1 MVLPQTEKK
10 VLPACPSIHN
20 SHSQRLAV
28 SQSIRT
34 DHPPTSHS
42 PYLKR
47 FSPLH
52 TIIYSLQNL
61 CCPYTNTA
69 SVGEI
74 YYLCSAAGYSAR
86 SQGAGRWSRWGGR
99 SQILWLR
106 LGRLAPGF
114 KHCRRIKESIS
125 TQRSAIHTTTVW
137 QINCLF
143 TKSCCV
149 SFINT
154 TDTLC
159 LFSAF
164 TDWAADRNVMFQLL
178 LERVRFL

>member
-1 MVLPQTEKK
+1 MCSSEFVLAWQIYSWFTDNYPRGGAVLPCLILLRQILPDSSDSTDIQHKDGSSTDRKK

-34 DHPPTSHS
+34 DDPPTSHS
-42 PYLKR
+42 PCLKR

-61 CCPYTNTA
+61 CCPYTNIA

-99 SQILWLR
+99 SQIL
-106 LGRLAPGF
+106 LAEVG
-114 KHCRRIKESIS
+114 K
-125 TQRSAIHTTTVW
+125 TG
-137 QINCLF
+137 
-143 TKSCCV
+143 TK
-149 SFINT
+149 F
-154 TDTLC
+154 
-159 LFSAF
+159 
-164 TDWAADRNVMFQLL
+164 
-178 LERVRFL
+178 